1 MLIHIHAA
9 FAAVVHA
16 IQSAAHTTAAHAAAD
31 NSLSHRLWRFFRHL
45 GGPGLILLGIVD
57 NSVVPVTGSMDALT
71 IVLAAHDRTLWPY
84 YAFMATVG
92 GVLGAYLTYRIGR
105 KGGED
110 ALERRVS
117 PKNLRWVR
125 KTFRAWGFGSLA
137 VAVLLPPPAPVV
149 PFLLAAGATKYPA
162 QRFLAAIAL
171 GRTVRYG
178 ILAYLATIYGR
189 QIITLLQ
196 QHGLKLVLIYASL
209 LAALSAFAVVKYYRF
224 KGAKPSKRPAP
235 SPAGAAQG

>member
-1 MLIHIHAA
+1 MLTH
-9 FAAVVHA
+9 VHA
-16 IQSAAHTTAAHAAAD
+16 IFAAAIHAVQSAAHAAAQASAAS
-31 NSLSHRLWRFFRHL
+31 NSFSHRLWRFFRHL

-57 NSVVPVTGSMDALT
+57 NSIVPVTGSMDALT

-84 YAFMATVG
+84 FAFMATAG
-92 GVLGAYLTYRIGR
+92 SVLGAYLTYRIGR

-125 KTFRAWGFGSLA
+125 RTFGDWGFGSLA

-162 QRFLAAIAL
+162 QKFLAAIAL
-171 GRTVRYG
+171 GRTIRYG

-189 QIITLLQ
+189 QIITFLQ
-196 QHGLKLVLIYASL
+196 QHGLKLVLIYAGL
-209 LAALSAFAVVKYYRF
+209 LAALGAFAAVKYYRF
-224 KGAKPSKRPAP
+224 KGAKPSKRPAV
-235 SPAGAAQG
+235 SPAAPTS